1 MIIMK
6 STQDKVLAALQA
18 TLDIIE
24 RRFELPVFNKVLISS
39 AGTNPA
45 RQKPAASNQL
55 HQAQAVLKAFRRQAT
70 PVIPGNVGFFSATK
84 ANLRNAP

>member
-6 STQDKVLAALQA
+6 STQDKILTALQS

-24 RRFELPVFNKVLISS
+24 MRFALPVFNKVLIRS
-39 AGTNPA
+39 AGTNPV
-45 RQKPAASNQL
+45 RQKPAASNS
-55 HQAQAVLKAFRRQAT
+55 HHQAVLKAFCHQAK
-70 PVIPGNVGFFSATK
+70 PIVSGNVGFFSATK